1 MLFNWSFVLRD
12 VQKASNLMSEE
23 IRPRYIVTRVR
34 LLNAT
39 EIKKNILLN
48 LSIDFFFQF
57 FVVPSHRKIIKL
69 VLCQTATY
77 LVHYSSIVTRPSK
90 NESKTR

>member
-1 MLFNWSFVLRD
+1 MIGFVTIELMNVPIDVIVIIIVTLLFNWSFVLRD

-39 EIKKNILLN
+39 EINKIL
-48 LSIDFFFQF
+48 
-57 FVVPSHRKIIKL
+57 
-69 VLCQTATY
+69 Y
-77 LVHYSSIVTRPSK
+77 
-90 NESKTR
+90 

>member
-1 MLFNWSFVLRD
+1 MNVPIDVKIIIVVKMLFNWSFVLRD

-39 EIKKNILLN
+39 EINKIL
-48 LSIDFFFQF
+48 
-57 FVVPSHRKIIKL
+57 
-69 VLCQTATY
+69 Y
-77 LVHYSSIVTRPSK
+77 
-90 NESKTR
+90 

>member
-1 MLFNWSFVLRD
+1 MIGFVTIELMNVPIDVIVILIIVTLLFNWSFVLRD

-39 EIKKNILLN
+39 EINKIL
-48 LSIDFFFQF
+48 
-57 FVVPSHRKIIKL
+57 
-69 VLCQTATY
+69 Y
-77 LVHYSSIVTRPSK
+77 
-90 NESKTR
+90 

>member
-1 MLFNWSFVLRD
+1 MNVPIDVKIIIVIKMLFNWSFVLRD

-39 EIKKNILLN
+39 EINKIL
-48 LSIDFFFQF
+48 
-57 FVVPSHRKIIKL
+57 
-69 VLCQTATY
+69 Y
-77 LVHYSSIVTRPSK
+77 
-90 NESKTR
+90 

>member
-1 MLFNWSFVLRD
+1 MNVPIDVIIVTLLFNWSFVLRD

-39 EIKKNILLN
+39 EINKIL
-48 LSIDFFFQF
+48 
-57 FVVPSHRKIIKL
+57 
-69 VLCQTATY
+69 Y
-77 LVHYSSIVTRPSK
+77 
-90 NESKTR
+90 

>member
-39 EIKKNILLN
+39 EIKKKY
-48 LSIDFFFQF
+48 SIESFDRFFFNF
-57 FVVPSHRKIIKL
+57 LLFRRIGKL
-69 VLCQTATY
+69 
-77 LVHYSSIVTRPSK
+77 
-90 NESKTR
+90 

>member
-39 EIKKNILLN
+39 EIKKKYSIESFDRFFFNILLFRR
-48 LSIDFFFQF
+48 IG
-57 FVVPSHRKIIKL
+57 KL
-69 VLCQTATY
+69 
-77 LVHYSSIVTRPSK
+77 
-90 NESKTR
+90 

>member
-1 MLFNWSFVLRD
+1 MIGFVTIELMNVPIDVIVIMIIVTLLFNWSFVLRD

-39 EIKKNILLN
+39 EINKIL
-48 LSIDFFFQF
+48 
-57 FVVPSHRKIIKL
+57 
-69 VLCQTATY
+69 Y
-77 LVHYSSIVTRPSK
+77 
-90 NESKTR
+90 

>member
-1 MLFNWSFVLRD
+1 MIGFVTIELMNVPIDVIMIIVTLLFNWSFVLRD

-39 EIKKNILLN
+39 EINKILYQIYTQT
-48 LSIDFFFQF
+48 SI
-57 FVVPSHRKIIKL
+57 
-69 VLCQTATY
+69 
-77 LVHYSSIVTRPSK
+77 
-90 NESKTR
+90 

>member
-1 MLFNWSFVLRD
+1 MIGFVTIELMNVPIDVIIVTLLFNWSFVLRD

-39 EIKKNILLN
+39 EINKIL
-48 LSIDFFFQF
+48 
-57 FVVPSHRKIIKL
+57 
-69 VLCQTATY
+69 Y
-77 LVHYSSIVTRPSK
+77 
-90 NESKTR
+90 

>member
-1 MLFNWSFVLRD
+1 MIGFVTIELMNVPIDVIIIVTLLFNWSFVLRD

-39 EIKKNILLN
+39 EINKIL
-48 LSIDFFFQF
+48 
-57 FVVPSHRKIIKL
+57 
-69 VLCQTATY
+69 Y
-77 LVHYSSIVTRPSK
+77 
-90 NESKTR
+90 

>member
-1 MLFNWSFVLRD
+1 MNVPIDVKIIIIKMLFNWSFVLRD

-39 EIKKNILLN
+39 EINKIL
-48 LSIDFFFQF
+48 
-57 FVVPSHRKIIKL
+57 
-69 VLCQTATY
+69 Y
-77 LVHYSSIVTRPSK
+77 
-90 NESKTR
+90 

>member
-1 MLFNWSFVLRD
+1 MIGFVTIELMNVPIDVIIVTLLFNWSFVLRD

-39 EIKKNILLN
+39 EIKKKYSIESFDRFFFNILLFRR
-48 LSIDFFFQF
+48 IG
-57 FVVPSHRKIIKL
+57 KL
-69 VLCQTATY
+69 
-77 LVHYSSIVTRPSK
+77 
-90 NESKTR
+90 